1 MPLIKSVLK
10 PLAKSISIPLV
21 LTATASVTD
30 AATQKKIFGSS
41 MATLII
47 SNEEIDDIMK
57 MINSFEEFVLL
68 IKGSNETTKIE
79 AKELTSR
86 FCGMLLGI
94 LGGSLLINLLTG
106 KGIMRQVKVKLKLVR
121 MLNAASSFI

>member
-1 MPLIKSVLK
+1 MKSVLK

-41 MATLII
+41 MTTLII
-47 SNEEIDDIMK
+47 SNEEIDDTMK
-57 MINSFEEFVLL
+57 MINSLEEFVSL

-79 AKELTSR
+79 AKELTSGFR
-86 FCGMLLGI
+86 GMLLGT
-94 LGGSLLINLLTG
+94 LDGSLLRNLFTD
-106 KGIMRQVKVKLKLVR
+106 KGIMRQVKVKLRLVR
-121 MLNAASSFI
+121 MFNAASSFI

>member
-1 MPLIKSVLK
+1 MKSVLK

-41 MATLII
+41 MTTLII
-47 SNEEIDDIMK
+47 SNEEIDDTMK
-57 MINSFEEFVLL
+57 MINSLEEFVSL

-79 AKELTSR
+79 AKELTSGFR
-86 FCGMLLGI
+86 GMLLGT
-94 LGGSLLINLLTG
+94 LDGSLLRNLFID

-121 MLNAASSFI
+121 MFNAASSFI

>member
-1 MPLIKSVLK
+1 MKSVLK
-10 PLAKSISIPLV
+10 PLA

-41 MATLII
+41 MTTLII
-47 SNEEIDDIMK
+47 SNEEIDDTMK
-57 MINSFEEFVLL
+57 MINSLEEFVSL

-79 AKELTSR
+79 AKELTSGFR
-86 FCGMLLGI
+86 GMLLGT
-94 LGGSLLINLLTG
+94 LDGSLLRNLFTD

-121 MLNAASSFI
+121 MFNAASSFI

>member
-1 MPLIKSVLK
+1 MKSVLK

-41 MATLII
+41 MTTLII
-47 SNEEIDDIMK
+47 SNEEIDDTMK
-57 MINSFEEFVLL
+57 MINSLEEFVSL

-79 AKELTSR
+79 AKELTSGFR
-86 FCGMLLGI
+86 GMLLGT
-94 LGGSLLINLLTG
+94 LDGSLLRNLFRD

-121 MLNAASSFI
+121 MFNAASSFI

>member
-1 MPLIKSVLK
+1 MKSVLK

-41 MATLII
+41 MTTLII
-47 SNEEIDDIMK
+47 SNEEIDDTMK
-57 MINSFEEFVLL
+57 MINSLEEFGSL

-79 AKELTSR
+79 AKELTSGFR
-86 FCGMLLGI
+86 GMLLGT
-94 LGGSLLINLLTG
+94 LDGSLLRNLFTD

-121 MLNAASSFI
+121 MFNAASSFI

>member
-79 AKELTSR
+79 AKELTSG
-86 FCGMLLGI
+86 FCGMLLGT

>member
-1 MPLIKSVLK
+1 MKSVLK

-41 MATLII
+41 MTTLII
-47 SNEEIDDIMK
+47 SNEEIDDTMK
-57 MINSFEEFVLL
+57 MINSLEEFVSL

-79 AKELTSR
+79 AKELTSGFR
-86 FCGMLLGI
+86 GMLLGT
-94 LGGSLLINLLTG
+94 LDGGLLRNLFTD

-121 MLNAASSFI
+121 MFNAASSFI

>member
-1 MPLIKSVLK
+1 MKSVLK

-41 MATLII
+41 MTTLII
-47 SNEEIDDIMK
+47 SNEEIDDTMK
-57 MINSFEEFVLL
+57 MINSLEEFVSL

-79 AKELTSR
+79 AKELTSGFR
-86 FCGMLLGI
+86 GMLLGT
-94 LGGSLLINLLTG
+94 LDGSLLRNLFTD

-121 MLNAASSFI
+121 MFSAASSFI